1 MRRTVLVTGAN
12 RGIGL
17 AFASQLLARGDHVI
31 ATCRHPGKAAA
42 LNALGGAHPGRLHV
56 LPLDVAS
63 EKSRAE
69 LIRELPL
76 VLGEDGRLDLLI
88 NNAGVLHSGERF
100 GQLRQETL
108 EDSLRINA
116 IGPLLLAQ
124 AVAPLLRDGNRA
136 AGGNEG
142 VTGTGA
148 TGAVINQANHVERLD
163 HGSGGARAADTTSSG
178 LDLRSGIAGS
188 GGGREAIKSLPDTRL
203 VDRLPAAAAASG
215 CPVIANLS
223 SQLGSITGVTRFG
236 TPGYAI
242 SKAAQNMAGAQLAQA
257 LAPRGIVVLALH
269 PGWAQTD
276 MGGPRATDA
285 PAEVVAG
292 MLRLIDAATPAQ
304 SGGFFDWQGKTLPW

>member
-17 AFASQLLARGDHVI
+17 AFAGQLLARGDHVI

-42 LNALGGAHPGRLHV
+42 LNALGGEHPGRLHV

-142 VTGTGA
+142 VAGTGA
-148 TGAVINQANHVERLD
+148 TGAVINQANHVECKRDSVCVDRLP
-163 HGSGGARAADTTSSG
+163 GGARAADITSSG
-178 LDLRSGIAGS
+178 GARG
-188 GGGREAIKSLPDTRL
+188 AIKSLPDTRL
-203 VDRLPAAAAASG
+203 VDCAPSAAAASG

-223 SQLGSITGVTRFG
+223 SQLGSIAGVTRFG
-236 TPGYAI
+236 APSYAI
-242 SKAAQNMAGAQLAQA
+242 SKAAQNMASAQLAQA
-257 LAPRGIVVLALH
+257 LAARGIVVLSLH
-269 PGWAQTD
+269 PGWVQTD
-276 MGGPRATDA
+276 MGGEKAPDA
-285 PAEVVAG
+285 PADVVAG

-304 SGGFFDWQGKTLPW
+304 SGGFFDWRGEALPW